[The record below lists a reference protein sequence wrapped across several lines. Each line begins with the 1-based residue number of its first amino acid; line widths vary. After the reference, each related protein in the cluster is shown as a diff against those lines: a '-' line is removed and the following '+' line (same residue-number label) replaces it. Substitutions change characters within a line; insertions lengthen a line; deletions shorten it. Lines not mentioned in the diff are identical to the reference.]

1 MKHSFVH
8 ERVEERS
15 AVATLNLS
23 MSACNG
29 FVKPHSVC
37 GHSIFAF
44 QDNKFNLMSPNIPPN
59 IPPKIRPMEH
69 VYPAFAGLIASV
81 YQPNR
86 QGYVATRM
94 APASVYDR
102 QLLLI
107 SQRHAPMPHRRQ
119 SGFKVG

>member
-1 MKHSFVH
+1 MKHSLVH
-8 ERVEERS
+8 ERVEEES

-29 FVKPHSVC
+29 FVKPHNIC
-37 GHSIFAF
+37 GHSIFAC
-44 QDNKFNLMSPNIPPN
+44 QDNKFNLMSPN

-69 VYPAFAGLIASV
+69 VYPALAGLIASV

-94 APASVYDR
+94 TADS
-102 QLLLI
+102 
-107 SQRHAPMPHRRQ
+107 S
-119 SGFKVG
+119 

>member
-29 FVKPHSVC
+29 FVKPHNIC
-37 GHSIFAF
+37 GHSIFAC
-44 QDNKFNLMSPNIPPN
+44 QDNKFNLMSPN

-69 VYPAFAGLIASV
+69 VYPAFVGLIASV

-94 APASVYDR
+94 SPASVYDR

-107 SQRHAPMPHRRQ
+107 SLSHAPMPHQRQ